1 MSGIYVIGS
10 KPGADYAERI
20 KRLRG
25 ETRLTQQAL
34 ADRLGVSFATVNRW
48 ENRQTKPSRI
58 YWNQLQQ
65 LEMRMAEDSA
75 SYGEKEE
82 KKPLIIDFTAQPEV
96 VKVLAEGERL
106 SFGHLANPAFATEI
120 SSIDPLPH
128 QRIAVYDHMLKQPRL
143 RFLLADDAGAGK
155 TIMSG
160 LYIREMLS
168 RRLLRRI
175 LVVPPAGLVGNWRRE
190 LLTLFHLPFRIVTGA
205 DARADNPF
213 QGEAGDRVI
222 ISVDTMASP
231 RMFARLRETTVAPYD
246 LVIFDEAHKLAADR
260 GNDLRVRKTDRYCL
274 AEAIAGVQSRN
285 SHWRLGWNAHH
296 LLLLTATP
304 HMGKDYPY
312 YALWRLLEPEMLATP
327 DAFDEY
333 PREQRQLHFIRRTKE
348 EMVYLDGRPLYPKR
362 MSDTLGYE
370 LSQRPSVAQ
379 GAMAGED
386 ISEQKLYD
394 ETTDYLRF
402 VYNKAKLLNREAARL
417 AMSVFQRRLAS
428 STYALLRSFE
438 RRMEKLNA
446 LIEDIQDGKITPEQM
461 MTFQARLHEDDL
473 LDTTGADDEGD
484 EECGEAHE
492 AAEDRLLQG
501 VVAASLADLL
511 AEKEQ
516 VKGLLDLAGKVHN
529 GGHESKFDKLREV
542 LTDSRF
548 SGEKFIVFTEHRDTL
563 EFLVRRLGGMGYTG
577 QIAQIHGGMQYL
589 QREEEVERFRKPLDQ
604 GGARFLVCTD
614 AAGEGI
620 NLQFCWIMINYDV
633 PWNPARLEQ
642 RMGRIHRYGQK
653 HDPVVIMNLVA
664 PATREGRVL
673 KVLLDKLEKIR
684 KELQSD
690 KVFDCIGRIFE
701 GVSIKRYME
710 LAVTEDADSVARQLD
725 GRLTKEQIEAVAKR
739 ENSLYG
745 AGGDVAKELPRLRVS
760 MEQEVYFRLMPG
772 YIRQYIRQAAPL
784 LDIEI
789 DGDMDGVFSLRPLRF
804 GAMDPLFPVLELY
817 SEQSRDNFSVVRPTD
832 RKDVIWLHPGEPVF
846 DRFRDLAIERLSE
859 EGTRGAVFIDP
870 SATRPYLFHLA
881 RISVIRKADIP
892 EAPAD
897 AETRYEYDA
906 ETRRH
911 GDTATYDLPA
921 SPPLRVP
928 ASPSSP
934 ASPPL
939 RVPASP
945 SSPAS
950 PSLRVPASP
959 SSPASPPLRVPA
971 SSLLSPSPSPGSGL
985 DREETLECRLVG
997 ICQQEGSEIEIC
1009 PVEHLL
1015 LLKGGHGLPASAQR
1029 LAVAAADQKELAR
1042 AYLVERVARG
1052 MALERKKALADSV
1065 PEREGFIRRG
1075 FDYQETELA
1084 TARAKHS
1091 GKARNGNRKAMEA
1104 LEEVKRQQRE
1114 LAARR
1119 RNALAV
1125 LRREPDLIAPGEITF
1140 VAHALVVPSFD
1151 SVDIEQHETNV
1162 EMAAMQVAQAFE
1174 EAAGAKVLDVHTPEL
1189 ARQAGLPDNPGF
1201 DLLSIRPVQ
1210 SRDAETRRGG
1220 DAEPSASPR
1229 PRVSASPRLLPDR
1242 VPASA
1247 YGGKEIRCIEVKGRA
1262 TTGDI
1267 EVSANEWAKACNM
1280 REDYWLYAVYNCAT
1294 PNPRLARVQ
1303 DPFGNLLAKAKGSV
1317 LVSHAQVVEAEVST

>member
-1 MSGIYVIGS
+1 MTERYVIGP
-10 KPGADYAERI
+10 KPGDDYAERI
-20 KRLRG
+20 KRFRG
-25 ETRLTQQAL
+25 DIGLTQQSL
-34 ADRLGVSFATVNRW
+34 ADSLGVSFATVNRW
-48 ENRQTKPSRI
+48 ENKQTKPSRL
-58 YWNQLQQ
+58 YWSQLQQ
-65 LEMRMAEDSA
+65 LEMRMAEESA
-75 SYGEKEE
+75 TYS
-82 KKPLIIDFTAQPEV
+82 KPQRIPPAILDFTAQPDI

-106 SFGHLANPAFATEI
+106 TLGHLMNPTFATEI

-175 LVVPPAGLVGNWRRE
+175 LIVAPAGLVGNWRRE
-190 LLTLFHLPFRIVTGA
+190 LLTLFNLPFRIITGA

-213 QGEAGDRVI
+213 QGDAGDRVI
-222 ISVDTMASP
+222 ISVDTLASP

-260 GNDLRVRKTDRYCL
+260 GNDLRIRKTDRYSL
-274 AEAIAGVQSRN
+274 AEAIAGVQSQN
-285 SHWRLGWNAHH
+285 GHWRLGWSAHH

-312 YALWRLLEPEMLATP
+312 YAIWRLLEPEMLATP

-333 PREQRQLHFIRRTKE
+333 PPEQRQAHFIRRTKE

-370 LSQRPSVAQ
+370 LTQ
-379 GAMAGED
+379 GNV
-386 ISEQKLYD
+386 SEQKLYD

-438 RRMEKLNA
+438 RRMEKLDK
-446 LIEDIQDGKITPEQM
+446 LIADIQDGKITTEQM
-461 MTFQARLHEDDL
+461 LTFQARLHEDDL
-473 LDTTGADDEGD
+473 LDTTSADDEGD
-484 EECGEAHE
+484 EEHGEAHE

-501 VVAASLADLL
+501 VVAASLTDLL

-516 VKGLLDLAGKVHN
+516 VRDLLDLARKVHD

-577 QIAQIHGGMQYL
+577 QIAHIHGGMPYL

-604 GGARFLVCTD
+604 GGARFLICTD

-653 HDPVVIMNLVA
+653 HDPVIITNLVA
-664 PATREGRVL
+664 PSTREGKVL

-684 KELQSD
+684 KELHSD

-710 LAVTEDADSVARQLD
+710 LAVTEDVDAVAQQLD
-725 GRLTKEQIEAVAKR
+725 GRLTKEQIEALAKR
-739 ENSLYG
+739 ERSLYG
-745 AGGDVAKELPRLRVS
+745 AGGDVAKDLPRLRAN
-760 MEQEVYFRLMPG
+760 MEQEVYFRLLPG
-772 YIRQYIRQAAPL
+772 YIRQYIQQAAPL

-789 DGDMDGVFSLRPLRF
+789 DGDMDGVFSLRALRF
-804 GAMDPLFPVLELY
+804 GAMDPLLPFLELY
-817 SEQSRDNFSVVRPTD
+817 PEKSRDNFSVVRPTD
-832 RKDVIWLHPGEPVF
+832 HKDVIWLHPGEPVF
-846 DRFRDLAIERLSE
+846 ERFRTLATERLADV
-859 EGTRGAVFIDP
+859 GTRGAVFVDP
-870 SATRPYLFHLA
+870 SATKPYLFHMALL
-881 RISVIRKADIP
+881 SVIRRADP
-892 EAPAD
+892 ELP
-897 AETRYEYDA
+897 
-906 ETRRH
+906 
-911 GDTATYDLPA
+911 DLA
-921 SPPLRVP
+921 QEEV
-928 ASPSSP
+928 
-934 ASPPL
+934 
-939 RVPASP
+939 
-945 SSPAS
+945 
-950 PSLRVPASP
+950 
-959 SSPASPPLRVPA
+959 
-971 SSLLSPSPSPGSGL
+971 L
-985 DREETLECRLVG
+985 DCRLVG
-997 ICQQEGSEIEIC
+997 ICQEEGAGICVC

-1029 LAVAAADQKELAR
+1029 LAVAATEQKELAR
-1042 AYLVERVARG
+1042 AFLAERIARG
-1052 MALERKKALADSV
+1052 MALDRKKALADSV

-1084 TARAKHS
+1084 AARAKHS
-1091 GKARNGNRKAMEA
+1091 DKARSGNRKAMDA
-1104 LEEVKRQQRE
+1104 LDEVKRQQRE

-1119 RNALAV
+1119 NNALAV
-1125 LRREPDLIAPGEITF
+1125 LHREPDLIAPGEVTF
-1140 VAHALVVPSFD
+1140 VAHALVVPSSD
-1151 SVDIEQHETNV
+1151 PVDIEQHDTNV
-1162 EMAAMQVAQAFE
+1162 EMVAMQLAQAFE
-1174 EAAGAKVLDVHTPEL
+1174 EAAGAKVLDVHTPDL
-1189 ARQAGLPDNPGF
+1189 ARLAGLPDNPGF
-1201 DLLSIRPVQ
+1201 DLLSIRPGNEKR
-1210 SRDAETRRGG
+1210 S
-1220 DAEPSASPR
+1220 
-1229 PRVSASPRLLPDR
+1229 
-1242 VPASA
+1242 
-1247 YGGKEIRCIEVKGRA
+1247 IEVKGRA

-1267 EVSANEWAKACNM
+1267 EVSANEWAKACNI
-1280 REDYWLYAVYNCAT
+1280 RQDYWLYAVYNCAT
-1294 PNPRLARVQ
+1294 SNPRLARVQ
-1303 DPFGNLLAKAKGSV
+1303 DPFGALLAKAKGSV
-1317 LVSHAQVVEAEVST
+1317 LVSARQILDAQGDA